1 MAEAISVSSAI
12 GAEEKV
18 LSLETGVLAGQAN
31 GSVVV
36 TIGRTKVL
44 ATATSNKNVR
54 PGTDFF
60 PLTVDFE
67 GKKLCSR
74 ENSGFFLSKR
84 RKSKRNSNLSLPSD
98 RQTFKTFVSR
108 RI

>member
-44 ATATSNKNVR
+44 VTATSNKNVR
-54 PGTDFF
+54 PGCR
-60 PLTVDFE
+60 PA
-67 GKKLCSR
+67 
-74 ENSGFFLSKR
+74 N
-84 RKSKRNSNLSLPSD
+84 
-98 RQTFKTFVSR
+98 Q
-108 RI
+108 

>member
-44 ATATSNKNVR
+44 
-54 PGTDFF
+54 
-60 PLTVDFE
+60 
-67 GKKLCSR
+67 
-74 ENSGFFLSKR
+74 
-84 RKSKRNSNLSLPSD
+84 SLPHLIKMSD
-98 RQTFKTFVSR
+98 PELTFSH
-108 RI
+108 

>member
-31 GSVVV
+31 GAVVV

-44 ATATSNKNVR
+44 VTATSNKNVR

-60 PLTVDFE
+60 PLCSD
-67 GKKLCSR
+67 KLGTCFVLTSVP
-74 ENSGFFLSKR
+74 SFLSK
-84 RKSKRNSNLSLPSD
+84 SL
-98 RQTFKTFVSR
+98 
-108 RI
+108 